1 RGSPPERFVRQ
12 APHHASPGPTLGA
25 TAPAPAILVS
35 GDHPTR
41 QHRTFLLQP
50 LPGHHQPEPV
60 QARERR
66 QIRGRE
72 GSGKHVEGFQTR
84 RVGTLI
90 IGRPRPRPRPTRRPS
105 SATTYTLN
113 CEEPLWWLLGHLVG
127 SGLTAR

>member
-1 RGSPPERFVRQ
+1 
-12 APHHASPGPTLGA
+12 
-25 TAPAPAILVS
+25 
-35 GDHPTR
+35 
-41 QHRTFLLQP
+41 RTVLLQP

-72 GSGKHVEGFQTR
+72 GSVKHVEVFQTR

-90 IGRPRPRPRPTRRPS
+90 LGRPRPSPRPTRRPS

-113 CEEPLWWLLGHLVG
+113 CEEPGTRARRRRSCLSSRTWRARRPTPRETSTTPGGTHRGHQPTATRPVLVSTG
-127 SGLTAR
+127 GGRR